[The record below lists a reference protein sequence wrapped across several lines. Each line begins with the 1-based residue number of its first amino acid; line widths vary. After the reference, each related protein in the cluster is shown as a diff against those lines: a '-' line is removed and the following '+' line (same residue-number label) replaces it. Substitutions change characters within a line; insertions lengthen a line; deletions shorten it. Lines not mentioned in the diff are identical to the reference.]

1 MSKPKGFTLVE
12 LLVVIAIIALLMA
25 ILMPALNMARK
36 QAKSTACKMNLHHWS
51 LIWKM
56 YCDDNDGKFC
66 YATRASD
73 GRGWPRGRWI
83 LALRSQYET
92 RANILRCP
100 MAVKPPLGGAVN
112 HGGPLNT
119 YAMGSEGGVVLET
132 KCSYGANC
140 WIYQPRPED
149 ISRGGVIQNRPVEWN
164 WVTTDRKGGNHI
176 PVFGDTMWRGGG
188 PTSGHSAE
196 FRPNLNMER
205 SNPPRSDGEWD
216 GANKE
221 MKHFCIDRHN
231 ERINMLFL
239 DWSVREV
246 RLKELWTL
254 KWHKAFNTTGPWTLG
269 GGAMPR
275 HWPDW
280 MQHMKDF

>member
-1 MSKPKGFTLVE
+1 MSKSKGFTLVE

-36 QAKSTACKMNLHHWS
+36 QAKSAACKMNLHHWS
-51 LIWKM
+51 LIWKL

-66 YATRASD
+66 YATNLS

-92 RANILRCP
+92 RADILRCP

-112 HGGPLNT
+112 HGGPFNT
-119 YAMGSEGGVVLET
+119 YAMGREGGVVLET
-132 KCSYGANC
+132 NCSYGANC
-140 WIYQPRPED
+140 WTYQPRPQD
-149 ISRGGVIQNRPVEWN
+149 ITRGHIQNRPVERN
-164 WVTTDRKGGNHI
+164 WVTTDYKGGNHI

-188 PTSGHSAE
+188 PISGDPAE
-196 FRPNLNMER
+196 FAPDLNIER
-205 SNPPRSDGEWD
+205 CTPPQYD
-216 GANKE
+216 GAWDPERARGE
-221 MKHFCIDRHN
+221 MKHWCVNRHN
-231 ERINMLFL
+231 ERINMLFM

-254 KWHKAFNTTGPWTLG
+254 KWNKAFNTAGPWTLA
-269 GGAMPR
+269 GGALPR

-280 MQHMKDF
+280 MQNMKDF